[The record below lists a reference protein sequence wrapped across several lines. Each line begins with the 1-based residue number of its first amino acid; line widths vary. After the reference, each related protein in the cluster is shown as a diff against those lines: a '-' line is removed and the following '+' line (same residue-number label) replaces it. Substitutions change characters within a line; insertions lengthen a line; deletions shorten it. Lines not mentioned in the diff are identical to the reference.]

1 MDRRPG
7 HPCRRRRAPVAL
19 RTSPAHHRHHA
30 RDRRALAVQPAA
42 RPLPRRVPEP
52 TRVHRQPLARRVSTD
67 RGTPDGHR
75 PRRVLRGL
83 LLVAHARHVRDRP
96 RERERDARPRRD
108 HRDREEP
115 AVGPQAHA
123 SDRRRPHP
131 GGRLRRRLVRSGSYA
146 RRVADTTSTP
156 AGTRAERRDRAT
168 ADTRARIL
176 EAARDCLLAE
186 GFANLSTRRV
196 AEAAEVPLSQIH
208 YHFGSKQALILALL
222 EAENDRL
229 LARQRAMFGG
239 PEPLWQQWDR
249 ACDYL
254 DEDIDSGYVRIL
266 QEMIAAGWSDKEV
279 AAAVREYMAGWFR
292 LLTEV
297 AEREGHRL
305 GGLGPFTAAEIGTLM
320 GIPFMGG
327 ESMILVGFSDETL
340 PVRSAL
346 RRIGDVIRALEER
359 AS

>member
-1 MDRRPG
+1 M
-7 HPCRRRRAPVAL
+7 
-19 RTSPAHHRHHA
+19 
-30 RDRRALAVQPAA
+30 
-42 RPLPRRVPEP
+42 
-52 TRVHRQPLARRVSTD
+52 
-67 RGTPDGHR
+67 
-75 PRRVLRGL
+75 
-83 LLVAHARHVRDRP
+83 
-96 RERERDARPRRD
+96 
-108 HRDREEP
+108 
-115 AVGPQAHA
+115 
-123 SDRRRPHP
+123 
-131 GGRLRRRLVRSGSYA
+131 RSGSYA
-146 RRVADTTSTP
+146 RRVADTSSTP
-156 AGTRAERRDRAT
+156 VGTRAERRDRAT

-229 LARQRAMFGG
+229 LARQRTMFGG
-239 PEPLWQQWDR
+239 PEPLWEQWDR

-254 DEDIDSGYVRIL
+254 DEDIESGYVRIL

-279 AAAVREYMAGWFR
+279 AAAVREYMAGWFS

-305 GGLGPFTAAEIGTLM
+305 GGLGPFTPAEIGTLM

-327 ESMILVGFSDETL
+327 ESMILVGFTDASL